1 MNTNQLTLFGARP
14 QVAHP
19 FGPAERV
26 SWTDAMEQDVRR
38 ARGRS
43 ATSTPDAHPDVALAG
58 ELRAFGL
65 DTPAVAAAEALL
77 ARGERSLELSSVLRC
92 ELLSL
97 LPRGPMPPSFRCDGV
112 LWDERAMALDE
123 RIMRIG
129 GDR

>member
-1 MNTNQLTLFGARP
+1 MTTLPTPETLRSRAAVALACAESAPPTGRPPTDAARTP
-14 QVAHP
+14 AAAHP
-19 FGPAERV
+19 A
-26 SWTDAMEQDVRR
+26 
-38 ARGRS
+38 
-43 ATSTPDAHPDVALAG
+43 VALAG